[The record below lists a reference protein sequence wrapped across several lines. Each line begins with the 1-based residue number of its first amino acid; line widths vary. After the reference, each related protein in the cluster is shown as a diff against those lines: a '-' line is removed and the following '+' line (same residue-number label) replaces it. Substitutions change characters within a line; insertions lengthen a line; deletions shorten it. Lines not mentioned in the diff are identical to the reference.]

1 MKDSSST
8 RLVKASLHLL
18 PVAVS
23 TSRDKDKPRPGRR
36 HSLQVSGIGK
46 DMEKLQL
53 AERKEEAI
61 KEGAEHSKVAND
73 DEKKLVRKLNKKRR
87 NSKQGKF
94 FITFRI

>member
-1 MKDSSST
+1 MKDSS
-8 RLVKASLHLL
+8 SLHLL

-23 TSRDKDKPRPGRR
+23 TSRDKDQPRPGRR

-53 AERKEEAI
+53 AERKEEEI
-61 KEGAEHSKVAND
+61 KEVAEHSKVANED
-73 DEKKLVRKLNKKRR
+73 GKKLLRKLSKKRR

-94 FITFRI
+94 FSAFRI